1 MDESS
6 NVLAKVQMKLTV
18 FKPSPGKL
26 LTGIVVDTSSTHI
39 GTRTGLTPDLLV
51 YGLFNAV
58 LKKEDIKRLTFINQ
72 VDEPVTAEVV
82 HREVPTCCGNRHSS
96 PVQSQA
102 VVYHVT

>member
-39 GTRTGLTPDLLV
+39 GTRTGLTPDHNKPLS
-51 YGLFNAV
+51 
-58 LKKEDIKRLTFINQ
+58 Q
-72 VDEPVTAEVV
+72 
-82 HREVPTCCGNRHSS
+82 
-96 PVQSQA
+96 QS
-102 VVYHVT
+102 